1 MYNVNMKP
9 QQHSQK
15 SSKLLKAL
23 NVIFWILGPSLILI
37 GLFILFV
44 YLTTP
49 LMPIGYG
56 DIIFLAFLPI
66 ILAGL
71 VSVAYIIMVAIHIMA
86 SLKKKV
92 SISKLHTIAAAAIF
106 IVGLLPYFGPIN
118 FTFNLMFQPAIQS
131 ISTAVKHSQF
141 TGPTAEQLAEANLQS
156 FDKAQTLIDGCNVS
170 SILYWRF
177 DYEGPYTKDNAYIIV
192 KARNNGTIAYEPA
205 PSSVNLAF
213 SEKYRLEEAM
223 KNYHKGPYPACLL
236 DVEWDKRGFGD
247 I

>member
-1 MYNVNMKP
+1 MKP
-9 QQHSQK
+9 SKPHNQK
-15 SSKLLKAL
+15 SIKLLKTM
-23 NVIFWILGPSLILI
+23 NVMLWILGPALILAAA
-37 GLFILFV
+37 FILFV
-44 YLTTP
+44 HITAP
-49 LMPIGYG
+49 FQPVGYG
-56 DIIFLAFLPI
+56 DVIFLVFPI
-66 ILAGL
+66 LILGGFA
-71 VSVAYIIMVAIHIMA
+71 SVTYIGMVIFYTI
-86 SLKKKV
+86 SRLKKKLP
-92 SISKLHTIAAAAIF
+92 ISKLHAIAASAIF
-106 IVGLLPYFGPIN
+106 VIGLLPSFGPIN
-118 FTFNLMFQPAIQS
+118 LTFNLMFQPVIQS
-131 ISTAVKHSQF
+131 ISTTVKHSQF

-156 FDKAQTLIDGCNVS
+156 FDKAQTLIDGCNVG
-170 SILYWRF
+170 SISYWRF